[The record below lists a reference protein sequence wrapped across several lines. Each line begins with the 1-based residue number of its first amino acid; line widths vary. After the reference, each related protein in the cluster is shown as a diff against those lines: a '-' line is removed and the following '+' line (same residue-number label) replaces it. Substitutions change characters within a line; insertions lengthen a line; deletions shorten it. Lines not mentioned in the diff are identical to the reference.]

1 MSGYFGFPGEVSYL
15 HQNRIRAP
23 YKGCADV
30 TGVSLQLDGFGRV
43 QPLPSGTYRGAPGL
57 RTRTSMYQRNRDRD
71 VSAFAQIGIPLTGPI
86 GLSSTGLGV
95 TDREACQALSTTGG
109 GIYAAVAAAVGAS
122 QPNAT
127 QAQRDAAARL
137 TAQLTAGGA
146 GISALSNLC
155 NLINQQP
162 AVGGGDPN
170 ALIQQALAQAQ
181 QQAQASALWAAAQG
195 QSASFSL
202 ASMSSGTKIALGVG
216 AAAVVGLGA
225 WFLLKK

>member
-30 TGVSLQLDGFGRV
+30 TGVSLQLDGLGRV

-57 RTRTSMYQRNRDRD
+57 RTRKTMYRNRDRD

-127 QAQRDAAARL
+127 QQQRDNAARL

-162 AVGGGDPN
+162 AVNGGDPN
-170 ALIQQALAQAQ
+170 LLIQQALQQAQ
-181 QQAQASALWAAAQG
+181 QQAQASALWAAQQQ
-195 QSASFSL
+195 QSAALSL
-202 ASMSSGTKIALGVG
+202 SSMSTGTKLALG
-216 AAAVVGLGA
+216 AAAVGVIGLGA
-225 WFLLKK
+225 WFLLK

>member
-1 MSGYFGFPGEVSYL
+1 MSGYFGFPGEVSFL

-30 TGVSLQLDGFGRV
+30 TGVQLGAINA
-43 QPLPSGTYRGAPGL
+43 LPSGTYRGAPGL
-57 RTRTSMYQRNRDRD
+57 RTTRTSMFMRNRDRD
-71 VSAFAQIGIPLTGPI
+71 VSAFAQLGIPLTGPI
-86 GLSSTGLGV
+86 GLSSSGLGV
-95 TDREACQALSTTGG
+95 TDREACAALSTTGG

-146 GISALSNLC
+146 GVSALSNLC

-170 ALIQQALAQAQ
+170 VLIQQALAAAQ
-181 QQAQASALWAAAQG
+181 QQARAQALWAAGAT

-202 ASMSSGTKIALGVG
+202 SSMSSGTKIALGVG
-216 AAAVVGLGA
+216 AAAIVGLGA